1 MKKQVKENSQLKCE
15 YFTIEGYKVKE
26 FYYKNEEGKFFN
38 GGRIDRIEVER
49 SGRKYMPKIYVDT
62 NLLKDDGLEI
72 TDITIQTTSWG
83 SLPISEIKEVTKG
96 YQKACRV
103 VSKLQEIY
111 KPYIVES

>member
-1 MKKQVKENSQLKCE
+1 MKKQVKEYRASKIEQ
-15 YFTIEGYKVKE
+15 YTIEGYKIKE
-26 FYYKNEEGKFFN
+26 VYYKDKEGKFFN

-49 SGRKYMPKIYVDT
+49 PGRKYLPEIFVDT
-62 NLLKDDGLEI
+62 NLLKDDLEI
-72 TDITIQTTSWG
+72 IDITIQTTSWG

-111 KPYIVES
+111 KLYIVES

>member
-1 MKKQVKENSQLKCE
+1 MKKQVKENENIKVE
-15 YFTIEGYKVKE
+15 RYTIEGYLVKE
-26 FYYKNEEGKFFN
+26 LYYKDGKGKFLN
-38 GGRIDRIEVER
+38 GGMIDRIEVER
-49 SGRKYMPKIYVDT
+49 PSKKYMPEIYVNT

-72 TDITIQTTSWG
+72 IDITIQTTSWG

>member
-1 MKKQVKENSQLKCE
+1 MKKQVKENSQFKCE

-26 FYYKNEEGKFFN
+26 FYYKDKEGKFFN

-49 SGRKYMPKIYVDT
+49 SGRKYMPKIWVDI
-62 NLLKDDGLEI
+62 NLLKDELEI
-72 TDITIQTTSWG
+72 IDITIQTTSYG

>member
-1 MKKQVKENSQLKCE
+1 MKKEVKEYRTSKIEQ
-15 YFTIEGYKVKE
+15 YTIEGYKIKE
-26 FYYKNEEGKFFN
+26 VYYKDSEGKYYN
-38 GGRIDRIEVER
+38 GGRIDRIEVEC

-62 NLLKDDGLEI
+62 NLLKDDLEI

-83 SLPISEIKEVTKG
+83 SLPTNEVKEVIKG